1 MNGFL
6 MRGAFAAIG
15 FWIATFFVTGLHF
28 DQPSTLVVA
37 GLTLGVM
44 NAVVRPLLIVLTLPL
59 TVLSLGFFLLVINA
73 AMVGLV
79 AWLMTGMQVDGFGSA
94 LGTAIIVSIVG
105 WIGGSLARRS

>member
-1 MNGFL
+1 MNHLL

-15 FWIATFFVTGLHF
+15 LWIATYFFTGLHF
-28 DQPSTLVVA
+28 EDATTLFVA
-37 GLTLGVM
+37 GLTLGLM

-79 AWLMTGMQVDGFGSA
+79 AWLMHGMTVDSFRAA
-94 LGTAIIVSIVG
+94 LGTAIIVSIVS
-105 WIGGSLARRS
+105 WIGGSFARG